1 MHSGNMA
8 ILTLTAVAAGALAA
22 NRFITQAGA
31 YPAAGAKAFG
41 VTRTS
46 AAAAG
51 DLVPVD
57 VLGTAIVE
65 AGAAVTKDADLMVDA
80 TGRVVPITVGSKAP
94 VARAMA
100 AAGAAGEFIEVL
112 LVPSAGLVTPAS

>member
-1 MHSGNMA
+1 MTGN
-8 ILTLTAVAAGALAA
+8 ISTLTLTVAAAGALAA

-31 YPAAGAKAFG
+31 YPAAGAAAFG

-57 VLGTAIVE
+57 VQGTALVE
-65 AGAAVTKDADLMVDA
+65 VGTGGITKDTPVMVDA
-80 TGRVVPITVGSKAP
+80 SGCVVALAGSGKSPVG
-94 VARAMA
+94 RAMETA
-100 AAGAAGEFIEVL
+100 SAGAIAEVL
-112 LVPSAGLVTPAS
+112 LVPSAGLVTA

>member
-1 MHSGNMA
+1 MSSGNYSVF
-8 ILTLTAVAAGALAA
+8 TQTVVAAGALVAS
-22 NRFITQAGA
+22 RFITQAGA
-31 YPAAGAKAFG
+31 YPAAGAAAFG

-65 AGAAVTKDADLMVDA
+65 TGAAVTKDVALMVDA
-80 TGRVVPITVGSKAP
+80 TGRVVPLTVGSKSP
-94 VARAMA
+94 VAKSME
-100 AAGAAGEFIEVL
+100 AAGAAGAFIEVL
-112 LVPSAGLVTPAS
+112 LVPSAGLVSAAS